1 MEGDSIKY
9 IHSRNYSRAVFLIL
23 VGGMLL
29 LNSIGVVDW
38 GVWVYIFR
46 FWPILI
52 VLIGLRIILGN
63 SSFSRFLGMFFTM
76 VLTLASFV
84 VGYIQYTQQPITFL
98 PPVVNDWVLKGGSGI
113 FNLNKE
119 LLLKDEEI
127 SFEQYSDI
135 LERVLSIET
144 GACTF
149 NLSEEDSDRYFAVKS
164 KYPKGFKDPLLVHSK
179 SLDVLD
185 IDFKGAQ
192 SQNFELFYTNSE
204 YDMTIGH
211 LDIISDLDIKLGA
224 GNGNVILEET
234 PVKDFWAE
242 VGAGKLDLQ
251 IGVKS
256 VPQGETK
263 LTVGAGK
270 MNLIL
275 PSRVGYVLEYD
286 LGVGNITV
294 NGDSVSE
301 ITGGRGKYTSENY
314 VASDIQLTIY
324 VNVGVGSFNIES
336 N

>member
-1 MEGDSIKY
+1 MEGDSIRY
-9 IHSRNYSRAVFLIL
+9 SQSSNYSWAVFLIL

-29 LNSIGVVDW
+29 LNSIGIVDW
-38 GVWVYIFR
+38 GVWVYILR
-46 FWPILI
+46 FWPFLL

-63 SSFSRFLGMFFTM
+63 SGVARFIGMMFTI
-76 VLTLASFV
+76 VLTLGAFI
-84 VGYIQYTQQPITFL
+84 VGYIQYTQEPISFL
-98 PPVVNDWVLKGGSGI
+98 PSKVNEWVLKGGSGI

-119 LLLKDEEI
+119 LVEKIDEVVFESHPKI
-127 SFEQYSDI
+127 S
-135 LERVLSIET
+135 ERILSIDA

-149 NLSEEDSDRYFAVKS
+149 NLLEEESDKYFVVKS
-164 KYPKGFKDPLLVHSK
+164 KYPKGFKEPLLTHSK

-192 SQNFELFYTNSE
+192 SQNFELFYTNSQ
-204 YDMTIGH
+204 YDMTVGQLEIPSG
-211 LDIISDLDIKLGA
+211 LDIKLGA
-224 GNGNVILEET
+224 GSGNVILEEISIM
-234 PVKDFWAE
+234 DFWAE

-251 IGVKS
+251 LGVKS
-256 VPQGETK
+256 IPKGETK

-270 MNLIL
+270 TNLLL
-275 PSRVGYVLEYD
+275 PTRVGYILEYD

-301 ITGGRGKYTSENY
+301 ITGGRGKYISENY
-314 VASDIQLTIY
+314 ISSDIQLTLY